1 LLKAWR
7 VFVAAGGV
15 LLAACAQPEPARK
28 PPRNLDVVL
37 PRETET
43 FEAMVPRHATLDS
56 LLRAH
61 QLQEQLVIE
70 AVAVARGVFDPR
82 QLRADR
88 PYRLVRSLDGLLRE
102 FEYQIDADRFLRI
115 VNLDRAKPETLDAR
129 VLKYDKQ
136 IDVVAI
142 DARIDA
148 AHSSLISSIDAAGE
162 QIQLALELADVFS
175 GQVDFHSDLQ
185 PGDSFRVLFEKTSHE
200 GQFSSYGAILGASIT
215 VDGRPLQAFRWEDP
229 ATGKAG
235 YYDENG
241 RSLKRFFL
249 KSPLKFEPRVT
260 SGFSRRRFHPV
271 NQVFKAHLGVDYGA
285 PTGSSVVAV
294 AAGVVASAAYSGG
307 SGNMVHIKHPGGFET
322 YYLHLSAYGPGIRAG
337 AHVAQGQ
344 LIGRVGM
351 TGTATGPHLDYRLK
365 RNGVFVNPVSVHS
378 RQAPGEPIPAVLLA
392 NFKSSRDT
400 LLSRLSTTL
409 LAEAPR
415 QKPDAVPAV
424 TRPR

>member
-1 LLKAWR
+1 MLKAWR
-7 VFVAAGGV
+7 FVFAAGGV
-15 LLAACAQPEPARK
+15 LLAACAQPEPAPK
-28 PPRNLDVVL
+28 PPRPDVYL

-43 FEAMVPRHATLDS
+43 FEALVPRHATLDS

-61 QLQEQLVIE
+61 QLQEQLVTE
-70 AVAVARGVFDPR
+70 AVASAREVFDPR

-115 VNLDRAKPETLDAR
+115 VNLDRANPDALDAQ

-136 IDVVAI
+136 VEVVAI

-148 AHSSLISSIDAAGE
+148 AHSSLISSIDATGE
-162 QIQLALELADVFS
+162 KIQLALELADVFS
-175 GQVDFHSDLQ
+175 GQVDFHSELQ
-185 PGDSFRVLFEKTSHE
+185 PGDRFRVLFEKTSHE
-200 GQFSSYGAILGASIT
+200 GQFAGYGAILGAAIS
-215 VDGRPLQAFRWEDP
+215 VDGRQLQAFRWEDP

-260 SGFSRRRFHPV
+260 SRFSTRRFHPV
-271 NQVFKAHLGVDYGA
+271 DQVFKAHLGVDYGA

-307 SGNMVHIKHPGGFET
+307 SGNMVHLKHQGGFET

-365 RNGVFVNPVSVHS
+365 RNGVFVNPVAVHS
-378 RQAPGEPIPAVLLA
+378 RQAPGEPIPAVQLA
-392 NFKSSRDT
+392 TFKSSRDL

-409 LAEAPR
+409 LAEGPR
-415 QKPDAVPAV
+415 QKPDAVAAIA
-424 TRPR
+424 RPPR

>member
-1 LLKAWR
+1 MRLLL
-7 VFVAAGGV
+7 AGGL
-15 LLAACAQPEPARK
+15 LLASCARTEPVRRPAHAGFASV
-28 PPRNLDVVL
+28 DVYL

-43 FEAMVPRHATLDS
+43 IEAIVPRHATLDS

-61 QLQEQLVIE
+61 HLQDQLVSE
-70 AVAVARGVFDPR
+70 AVAVARDVFDPR

-115 VNLDRAKPETLDAR
+115 ISLDRARPDALDAQ
-129 VLKYDKQ
+129 VLPYEKQ
-136 IDVVAI
+136 TDVTAI

-148 AHSSLISSIDAAGE
+148 EHNSLIASIDGAGE
-162 QIQLALELADVFS
+162 KIQLALELAEIFS
-175 GQVDFHSDLQ
+175 GQVDFHTELQ
-185 PGDSFRVLFEKTSHE
+185 PGDSFRVLFEKSTRDGE
-200 GQFSSYGAILGASIT
+200 FSSYGAILGASID
-215 VDGRPLQAFRWEDP
+215 VDGRRLQAIRWVDP
-229 ATGKAG
+229 ATGKAA

-260 SGFSRRRFHPV
+260 SGFSTRRFHPIDH
-271 NQVFKAHLGVDYGA
+271 VFKAHLGVDYGA

-294 AAGVVASAAYSGG
+294 ANGVVVAAGYSGAG
-307 SGNMVHIKHPGGFET
+307 GNTVHLKHPGGFET
-322 YYLHLSAYGPGIRAG
+322 YYLHLSAFGPGIRAG
-337 AHVAQGQ
+337 AHVAQGA

-351 TGTATGPHLDYRLK
+351 TGSATGPHLDYRLK
-365 RNGVFVNPVSVHS
+365 RNGAFVNPVAVHS
-378 RQAPGEPIPAVLLA
+378 RQAPGEPIPAAQLVA
-392 NFKSSRDT
+392 FTSSRDG

-415 QKPDAVPAV
+415 QKPDAVAAV
-424 TRPR
+424 SK

>member
-1 LLKAWR
+1 
-7 VFVAAGGV
+7 
-15 LLAACAQPEPARK
+15 
-28 PPRNLDVVL
+28 
-37 PRETET
+37 
-43 FEAMVPRHATLDS
+43 MVPRHATLDS

-409 LAEAPR
+409 LAEGPK